1 MINHKTPG
9 MVRGVLRDVK
19 GRAATASVPLI
30 RGVLHL
36 RHAEYPRTAEPRAPF
51 SFPNNKTTEH
61 THMEAHERHGPAF
74 SRGGRGEA
82 LTVEL
87 RGECPRHI
95 VDMLDAVSMAEN
107 TTRTALVNKILGR
120 WEEEERHKHSIVARV
135 LGIKAAGADGAGGLS
150 A

>member
-1 MINHKTPG
+1 
-9 MVRGVLRDVK
+9 
-19 GRAATASVPLI
+19 
-30 RGVLHL
+30 
-36 RHAEYPRTAEPRAPF
+36 
-51 SFPNNKTTEH
+51 
-61 THMEAHERHGPAF
+61 MEAHERHGPAF

-107 TTRTALVNKILGR
+107 TTRTALVNKILAK
-120 WEEEERHKHSIVARV
+120 WEEEERHKDSIVARV
-135 LGIKAAGADGAGGLS
+135 LGLKAVGADGAGGLS